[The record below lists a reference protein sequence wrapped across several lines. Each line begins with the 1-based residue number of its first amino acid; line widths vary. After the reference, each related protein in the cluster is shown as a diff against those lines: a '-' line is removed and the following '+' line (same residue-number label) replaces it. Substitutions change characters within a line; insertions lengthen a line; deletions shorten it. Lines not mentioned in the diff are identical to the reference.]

1 MPSPH
6 RRLSELTTLRVGGP
20 AARFVEA
27 HSDEELIAAVRAA
40 DAAHEPV
47 LLVAGGSNLLVS
59 DEGFPGLV
67 VCVRTTGHAVAPDPD
82 DAASVLVTVAAGE
95 RWDDFVGWTVARG
108 FAGLE
113 ALSGIPGSAGATPIQ
128 NVGAYGAE
136 VAQFI
141 TEMRVFDRRSG
152 ALGSLPAAA
161 GEFSYRDSAF
171 KRQPGRW
178 LVLSV
183 TFRLRESGES
193 APVRYTE
200 LARALDVSVG
210 ERAPAARV
218 RAAVLT
224 LRRGKGMVV
233 DAADHDTWSA
243 GSFFTNPILSAEQAA
258 LLPEGA
264 PRFPAPNGR
273 VKSSAAWLIS
283 NAGFARGFRVGPQAR
298 AGLSTKHSLA
308 LTNRGE
314 ATAEDLL
321 ELARAVRAGVAAQFG
336 IVLEAEPV
344 LVGCSL

>member
-1 MPSPH
+1 M
-6 RRLSELTTLRVGGP
+6 
-20 AARFVEA
+20 VEA
-27 HSDEELIAAVRAA
+27 HSDEELISAVRAA

-47 LLVAGGSNLLVS
+47 LVVAGGSNLLVS
-59 DEGFPGLV
+59 DGGFPGLV

-95 RWDDFVGWTVARG
+95 RWDDFVGWTVECG

-136 VAQFI
+136 VAQCI

-210 ERAPAARV
+210 EQAPAARV

-224 LRRGKGMVV
+224 LRRGKGMVF

-298 AGLSTKHSLA
+298 AALSTKHSLA
-308 LTNRGE
+308 VTNRGD

-336 IVLEAEPV
+336 IMLEAEPV